1 MATCDDLVAAV
12 NNVNAYIASVSLN
25 IDALREAV
33 LCQTEILRQSQLDRD
48 FHANHFANLER
59 ILINNAN
66 QLAQILY
73 QIAQAVS
80 GREIPASELNPE
92 TFSDPLDN
100 LEFPPCSSQQ
110 YCPPGQIRNPTTG
123 QCEWPQ
129 G

>member
-1 MATCDDLVAAV
+1 V